1 VPLLPCPCENLL
13 STAPRLAIRC
23 PPAQAPAPK
32 AAQADD
38 ARGAKQPEEGGEG
51 AAAAADKPLPLAE
64 SLRCL
69 AAAWA
74 KAGADTVG
82 QQGAPLAALLE
93 RLLKLPGQQWTTRQA
108 AVAAASK
115 FVAVGS
121 AAGAAELRAWCWQ
134 LADGLATVS
143 EESKV
148 SQLRQEA
155 LEALR
160 AALGAAGCGSSG
172 GAGAGAHAA
181 AAARVVAHADALLA
195 HEPSAAVKALAAVV
209 RGMLVGAGGGEAM
222 DTSA

>member
-1 VPLLPCPCENLL
+1 M
-13 STAPRLAIRC
+13 
-23 PPAQAPAPK
+23 QAPPPK
-32 AAQADD
+32 AAAAADAD
-38 ARGAKQPEEGGEG
+38 APGTKQEEGGE
-51 AAAAADKPLPLAE
+51 AAAAEDKPLPLAE

-69 AAAWA
+69 AAAWS
-74 KAGADTVG
+74 KAGADTVR

-115 FVAVGS
+115 FVAVASG
-121 AAGAAELRAWCWQ
+121 AGAVGAAELQGWCWQ
-134 LADGLATVS
+134 LAGGLATVS

-172 GAGAGAHAA
+172 GAGAGPHAE

-209 RGMLVGAGGGEAM
+209 RGMLGGAGGGEAM
-222 DTSA
+222 DTS